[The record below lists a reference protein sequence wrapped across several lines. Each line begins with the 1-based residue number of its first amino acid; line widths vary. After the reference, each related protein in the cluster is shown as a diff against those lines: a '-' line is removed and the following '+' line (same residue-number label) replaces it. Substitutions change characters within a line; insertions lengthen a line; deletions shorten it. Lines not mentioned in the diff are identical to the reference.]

1 MKLSLCFSPCPNDT
15 FIFDAMVHQK
25 IDTEGLEFDVRLEDV
40 ETLNRLVLSGQPDI
54 SKISYGLL
62 PLVIPDYR
70 VLNAGSALGRGVGPL
85 LIAAEEL
92 SDGDT
97 ELQGKTVVLPG
108 MHTTAHMLFS
118 LAYPQAKKKIF
129 LPFHEIENAVLN
141 GVADTGVIIH
151 ENRFTYASKGLI
163 KLADLGEIWEQ
174 NTGQPIPLG
183 GIVMRR
189 DLDPQLMDKTD
200 RVIRRS
206 LEYAFKNYPELPEY
220 VRENAQE
227 MDEDIMRKHID
238 LYVNEYSLS
247 LGKEGRAAVWKLLEI
262 GATLHP
268 EPIAGTYEVF
278 L

>member
-1 MKLSLCFSPCPNDT
+1 MRLSLCFSPCPNDT
-15 FIFDAMVHQK
+15 FIFDAMVHHK

-85 LIAAEEL
+85 VISAKPLGD
-92 SDGDT
+92 SDT
-97 ELQGKTVVLPG
+97 ELQDSTVVLPG
-108 MHTTAHMLFS
+108 KHTTAHMLFS
-118 LAYPQAKKKIF
+118 LAFPYAKKKIF

-141 GVADTGVIIH
+141 GVADAGVIIH
-151 ENRFTYASKGLI
+151 ENRFTYADKGLI
-163 KLADLGEIWEQ
+163 KLADLGEIWEN

-189 DLDPQLMDKTD
+189 DLDHELLEKTD

-206 LEYAFKNYPELPEY
+206 LEYAFAHYPELPDY
-220 VRENAQE
+220 VKEHAQE
-227 MDEDIMRKHID
+227 MDESVMRKHID
-238 LYVNEYSLS
+238 LYVNEFSLS
-247 LGKEGRAAVWKLLEI
+247 LGKEGRAAVWKMLEI
-262 GATLHP
+262 GTSLHP
-268 EPIAGTYEVF
+268 EPIAGTFEVF
-278 L
+278 I

>member
-1 MKLSLCFSPCPNDT
+1 MRLSLCFSPCPNDT
-15 FIFDAMVHQK
+15 FIFDAMVHHK

-85 LIAAEEL
+85 LISAVPLDE
-92 SDGDT
+92 SDT
-97 ELQGKTVVLPG
+97 ELQDSTVVLPG

-118 LAYPQAKKKIF
+118 LAFPYAKKKIF

-141 GVADTGVIIH
+141 GVADAGVIIH
-151 ENRFTYASKGLI
+151 ENRFTYADKGLI
-163 KLADLGEIWEQ
+163 KLADLGEIWER

-189 DLDPQLMDKTD
+189 DLDHELLEKTD

-206 LEYAFKNYPELPEY
+206 LEYAFSHYPELPDY
-220 VRENAQE
+220 VKEHAQE
-227 MDEDIMRKHID
+227 MDESVMRKHID
-238 LYVNEYSLS
+238 LYVNEFSLS
-247 LGKEGRAAVWKLLEI
+247 LGKEGRAAVWKMLEI
-262 GATLHP
+262 GTSLHP
-268 EPIAGTYEVF
+268 EPIAGTFEVF
-278 L
+278 I

>member
-1 MKLSLCFSPCPNDT
+1 MRLSLCFSPCPNDT
-15 FIFDAMVHQK
+15 FIFDAMVHHK
-25 IDTEGLEFDVRLEDV
+25 IDTEGLDFDVRLEDV

-85 LIAAEEL
+85 LISNKPLLE
-92 SDGDT
+92 SDT
-97 ELQGKTVVLPG
+97 ELQDSTVVLPG

-118 LAYPQAKKKIF
+118 LAFPQAKKKIF

-141 GVADTGVIIH
+141 GVADAGVIIH
-151 ENRFTYASKGLI
+151 ENRFTYADKGLI
-163 KLADLGEIWEQ
+163 KLADLGEIWEK

-189 DLDPQLMDKTD
+189 DLDPELLEKTD

-206 LEYAFKNYPELPEY
+206 LEYAFTHYPKLPDY
-220 VRENAQE
+220 VKEHAQE
-227 MDEDIMRKHID
+227 MNESVMRKHID
-238 LYVNEYSLS
+238 LYVNEFSLS
-247 LGKEGRAAVWKLLEI
+247 LGKEGRAAVWKMLEI
-262 GATLHP
+262 GTSLHP
-268 EPIAGTYEVF
+268 EPIAGSFEVF
-278 L
+278 M

>member
-1 MKLSLCFSPCPNDT
+1 MRLSLCFSPCPNDT
-15 FIFDAMVHQK
+15 FIFDAMVHHK

-85 LIAAEEL
+85 LISTVPLGESDAA
-92 SDGDT
+92 
-97 ELQGKTVVLPG
+97 LQDNTVVLPG

-118 LAYPQAKKKIF
+118 LAFPYAKKKIF

-141 GVADTGVIIH
+141 GVADAGVIIH
-151 ENRFTYASKGLI
+151 ENRFTYADKGLI
-163 KLADLGEIWEQ
+163 KLADLGEIWEK

-189 DLDPQLMDKTD
+189 DLDHELLEKTD

-206 LEYAFKNYPELPEY
+206 LEYAFAHYPELPVY
-220 VRENAQE
+220 VKEHAQE
-227 MDEDIMRKHID
+227 MDESVMRKHID
-238 LYVNEYSLS
+238 LYVNEFSLS
-247 LGKEGRAAVWKLLEI
+247 LGKEGRAAVWKMLEI
-262 GATLHP
+262 GTSLHP
-268 EPIAGTYEVF
+268 EPIAGTFEVF
-278 L
+278 I

>member
-92 SDGDT
+92 SDDDT

-129 LPFHEIENAVLN
+129 LPFHEIENAVIN

-189 DLDPQLMDKTD
+189 DLDPQLMEKTD

-220 VRENAQE
+220 VREHAQE

-278 L
+278 I

>member
-1 MKLSLCFSPCPNDT
+1 
-15 FIFDAMVHQK
+15 MVHHK

-85 LIAAEEL
+85 LISAEPL
-92 SDGDT
+92 SESDT
-97 ELQGKTVVLPG
+97 ELQDSTVVLPG

-118 LAYPQAKKKIF
+118 LAFPYAKKKIF

-141 GVADTGVIIH
+141 GVADAGVIIH
-151 ENRFTYASKGLI
+151 ENRFTYADKGLI
-163 KLADLGEIWEQ
+163 KLADLGEIWEK

-189 DLDPQLMDKTD
+189 DLDHTLLEKTD

-206 LEYAFKNYPELPEY
+206 LEYAFAHYPELPDY
-220 VRENAQE
+220 VKEHAQE
-227 MDEDIMRKHID
+227 MDESVMRKHID
-238 LYVNEYSLS
+238 LYVNEFSLS
-247 LGKEGRAAVWKLLEI
+247 LGKEGRAAVWKMLEI
-262 GATLHP
+262 GTSLHP
-268 EPIAGTYEVF
+268 EPIAGTCKYLFEN

>member
-40 ETLNRLVLSGQPDI
+40 ETLNKLVLSGQPDI

-62 PLVIPDYR
+62 PLVLPDYR

-85 LIAAEEL
+85 VIANEMLTDTDPELEE
-92 SDGDT
+92 
-97 ELQGKTVVLPG
+97 KTIVLPG

-118 LAYPQAKKKIF
+118 LAFPYAKKKIF
-129 LPFHEIENAVLN
+129 MPFHEIESAVIN
-141 GVADTGVIIH
+141 GVADAGVIIH
-151 ENRFTYASKGLI
+151 ENRFTYADKGLL
-163 KLADLGEIWEQ
+163 KLADLGEIWEK

-189 DLDPQLMDKTD
+189 DLDHQLMEKTD

-206 LEYAFKNYPELPEY
+206 LEYAFANYPELPAY
-220 VRENAQE
+220 VRDHAQE
-227 MDEDIMRKHID
+227 MDESVMRRHID
-238 LYVNEYSLS
+238 LYVNDFSLS
-247 LGKEGRAAVWKLLEI
+247 LGSEGRAAVWKMLEI
-262 GATLHP
+262 GTALHP
-268 EPIAGTYEVF
+268 EPIAGSFEVF
-278 L
+278 I